1 MALPHSS
8 VLRRQVNAL
17 LQHKAALYLKPR
29 LTPTNAANQN
39 RTGNT
44 KTGVAAKAELTCRFD
59 FEVAPVPT
67 HDSLLMST
75 EAEQTSNNSSTQRP
89 TSFYPIPTVVLGN
102 TPNLRPNFEQ
112 KDGNARQCTTSEQT
126 SMMKK
131 KATKDRTKTTT
142 EQDNERRQRSGNNE
156 RKTTKEGRETTKER
170 RRRRNERRQRMNE
183 RRRRTNKDNEGT
195 NEQRQRRNERRQ
207 RGNERR
213 NE

>member
-126 SMMKK
+126 SNEK
-131 KATKDRTKTTT
+131 
-142 EQDNERRQRSGNNE
+142 EGNEGSNEENERRQRSGNNE